1 MESNIADSY
10 PPLWLTETCRL
21 YLDQSEVKQILIA
34 ACHSH
39 FPRFDPPA
47 GFVLTPD
54 WFTTKYVSVLI
65 RQSELRLCLKVVK
78 GKHVIIQTPM
88 KDQVNFRAKT
98 WYLHTS
104 KKYKFAS
111 KRTLDY
117 FPTKYPVYADNWLVV
132 TDSSESRNGERL
144 GSSCRMQYLIILLG
158 L

>member
-1 MESNIADSY
+1 M
-10 PPLWLTETCRL
+10 TETCLL

-78 GKHVIIQTPM
+78 GNEFIWNQIKNVMSPLPI
-88 KDQVNFRAKT
+88 
-98 WYLHTS
+98 
-104 KKYKFAS
+104 
-111 KRTLDY
+111 
-117 FPTKYPVYADNWLVV
+117 
-132 TDSSESRNGERL
+132 SSMHGFL
-144 GSSCRMQYLIILLG
+144 GGGVDCGFKG
-158 L
+158 LEALECEL